1 MSPSECFHMTSR
13 RAILVSRNNET
24 AAMLMSQTNPVEV
37 ELLSYANALF
47 FSKVNDHS
55 DNVTIVNRMELL

>member
-1 MSPSECFHMTSR
+1 MTSR

-37 ELLSYANALF
+37 ELLPYANALF

>member
-1 MSPSECFHMTSR
+1 MTSW
-13 RAILVSRNNET
+13 RAILVSPNNET

-37 ELLSYANALF
+37 ELFSYANALF
-47 FSKVNDHS
+47 FFNDHN

>member
-1 MSPSECFHMTSR
+1 MSPLECSHMTSR

-37 ELLSYANALF
+37 ELFSYANALF
-47 FSKVNDHS
+47 FFNDHN
-55 DNVTIVNRMELL
+55 DNVAIVNRMKLL